1 MYSFDRNPTTGLPCT
16 TVSLTSSRTCT
27 YPSWAQSAAIL
38 AEYGTMQLEFKYLS
52 HHTGERKYW
61 DAVEKPIRLLQRT
74 SHPHHLYPTFI
85 NPKTGR
91 WSSNKITFGA
101 LGDSFYE
108 YLIKQWL
115 LTGKQE
121 EWLRAMYDETM
132 VEPTELLRRLHT
144 APRSPLIPPA
154 TAGTTRRWSGWRS
167 CSCSGR
173 SRRGTCTSPTGRGR
187 VFSTR
192 WTT

>member
-85 NPKTGR
+85 NPKTGK
-91 WSSNKITFGA
+91 WSSNKITCAHAHSGVCLA
-101 LGDSFYE
+101 
-108 YLIKQWL
+108 
-115 LTGKQE
+115 
-121 EWLRAMYDETM
+121 RAF
-132 VEPTELLRRLHT
+132 RRLIRRT
-144 APRSPLIPPA
+144 PL
-154 TAGTTRRWSGWRS
+154 
-167 CSCSGR
+167 
-173 SRRGTCTSPTGRGR
+173 
-187 VFSTR
+187 
-192 WTT
+192 

>member
-91 WSSNKITFGA
+91 WSSNKVRTAAATSTTTTSTTITSHPPPPPSTPLQITFGA

-121 EWLRAMYDETM
+121 E
-132 VEPTELLRRLHT
+132 
-144 APRSPLIPPA
+144 
-154 TAGTTRRWSGWRS
+154 
-167 CSCSGR
+167 
-173 SRRGTCTSPTGRGR
+173 
-187 VFSTR
+187 
-192 WTT
+192 

>member
-91 WSSNKITFGA
+91 WSSNKV
-101 LGDSFYE
+101 
-108 YLIKQWL
+108 
-115 LTGKQE
+115 
-121 EWLRAMYDETM
+121 R
-132 VEPTELLRRLHT
+132 T
-144 APRSPLIPPA
+144 ARA
-154 TAGTTRRWSGWRS
+154 TAATSTSDSSTSASASASSTVLLHLRLY
-167 CSCSGR
+167 R
-173 SRRGTCTSPTGRGR
+173 SRSARSATPSTST
-187 VFSTR
+187 
-192 WTT
+192 

>member
-91 WSSNKITFGA
+91 WSSNKVRTAATTTTSPSTSASTSTSTSGGELEREIARDAARDREMAG
-101 LGDSFYE
+101 
-108 YLIKQWL
+108 
-115 LTGKQE
+115 
-121 EWLRAMYDETM
+121 LRA
-132 VEPTELLRRLHT
+132 LLE
-144 APRSPLIPPA
+144 SE
-154 TAGTTRRWSGWRS
+154 
-167 CSCSGR
+167 
-173 SRRGTCTSPTGRGR
+173 SRE
-187 VFSTR
+187 
-192 WTT
+192 